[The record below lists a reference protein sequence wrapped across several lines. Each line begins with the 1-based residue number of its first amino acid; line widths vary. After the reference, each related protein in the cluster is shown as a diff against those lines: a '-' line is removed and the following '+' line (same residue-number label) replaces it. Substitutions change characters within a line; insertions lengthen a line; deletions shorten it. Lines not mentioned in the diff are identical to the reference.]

1 MSVPEYWRKV
11 LSGAWDRTYNPL
23 GWNAKKVAVVL
34 IAVGTIVAADVHLGL
49 AAMITSAVGYLWIAV
64 PVAFAAI
71 ILVWGFL
78 QTTASLYA
86 DLGNTSRTTISEL
99 EAALAQYL

>member
-34 IAVGTIVAADVHLGL
+34 IAVGTIVAADVRLGL
-49 AAMITSAVGYLWIAV
+49 AAMITSAVGYLSFDTDQARR
-64 PVAFAAI
+64 
-71 ILVWGFL
+71 LL
-78 QTTASLYA
+78 LKESQ
-86 DLGNTSRTTISEL
+86 
-99 EAALAQYL
+99 